1 MIDTSGPT
9 ETQVLDLCLIMD
21 CTGSMEQWIERAQNT
36 LTQIIDSVRA
46 ENEGLLV
53 RVAFVGYRDFTEG
66 EKRFTVMDFTEDI
79 DAIKTFIKE
88 QQAFGGVDWAEDV

>member
-1 MIDTSGPT
+1 M
-9 ETQVLDLCLIMD
+9 
-21 CTGSMEQWIERAQNT
+21 
-36 LTQIIDSVRA
+36 
-46 ENEGLLV
+46 
-53 RVAFVGYRDFTEG
+53 AFVGYRDFTEG